1 MRLFLLLFEW
11 QSLLNQFL
19 FRFWRLM
26 ARSLFLSTAKF
37 GVFGLGE
44 EESTCPMV
52 SSMNR
57 YYTLCVPRKLLAHQ
71 SLLSII
77 VLMQQ
82 YKQVSV
88 GDYRIFRFLV
98 RRLFLVSFT
107 KDLDQV
113 VNYFVVV
120 PTELFCESRALLF

>member
-1 MRLFLLLFEW
+1 
-11 QSLLNQFL
+11 
-19 FRFWRLM
+19 
-26 ARSLFLSTAKF
+26 
-37 GVFGLGE
+37 
-44 EESTCPMV
+44 MV

-57 YYTLCVPRKLLAHQ
+57 YYTLCVPRKLLAYQ
-71 SLLSII
+71 SLLSIL

-120 PTELFCESRALLF
+120 PAELFCESRTFLFKFKDLQSLTFSWQVCVDI